1 LGLVALLCT
10 LTEEE
15 RVFTPQHNSRAA
27 VVTPP
32 FHSPRAFDPSYSLLG
47 RAFRYWTGDRLRGEA
62 FFIVVLTGLA
72 LLLLMTHYLGWAL
85 LSPLFVDHPSWQM
98 LFWMGQLGSAVG
110 GAVVGLLGFRPAVT
124 VTCTPTTL
132 DLEQGHR
139 SCTVRYDA
147 IERIDTVSATTYYR
161 HYRRYAA
168 TRVFVSHLPD
178 EVLLLH
184 TARGPIVV
192 ALLDPDAQA
201 ALRSHL
207 TTVGVKPFSAVPE
220 PHS

>member
-1 LGLVALLCT
+1 M
-10 LTEEE
+10 
-15 RVFTPQHNSRAA
+15 
-27 VVTPP
+27 TPP
-32 FHSPRAFDPSYSLLG
+32 FQSPRAFDPSYSLLG

-62 FFIVVLTGLA
+62 FFVVALTGLA
-72 LLLLMTHYLGWAL
+72 LLLLLAHYLGWAL
-85 LSPLFVDHPSWQM
+85 MRPILAEHPSWQM
-98 LFWMGQLGSAVG
+98 LFRAGQLGSAVVW
-110 GAVVGLLGFRPAVT
+110 AVVGLLGFRPAVT

-132 DLEQGHR
+132 DLEQGMR
-139 SCTVRYDA
+139 SCTVRYDT
-147 IERIDTVSATTYYR
+147 IERVDTVSATTYHR

-192 ALLDPDAQA
+192 GLLDADAQA

-207 TTVGVKPFSAVPE
+207 SAVEVDSPRAV
-220 PHS
+220 PQPQS